1 MNRTHSLPLFG
12 IITTILLMPACHSSK
27 QTQKT
32 ISATTTI
39 ATMQADS
46 IVHQSMVTH
55 QKTVT
60 ITYIPV
66 SQKPSTPD
74 SIPDVATS
82 IHDLTNHLIYN
93 GGGTII
99 IKEETTQKQDQATTT
114 IQTSVQD
121 TTTTKNTDHNE
132 AYTQPPRA
140 SPMLDK
146 ILYILIAAIILILMA
161 SSRIKQ

>member
-1 MNRTHSLPLFG
+1 MSKTHSIPLFG

-27 QTQKT
+27 QAKNT

-39 ATMQADS
+39 ATLQADS
-46 IVHQSMVTH
+46 IVHQSMITH
-55 QKTVT
+55 HKTVT

-66 SQKPSTPD
+66 SQEQSTPD
-74 SIPDVATS
+74 SISDVATS
-82 IHDLTNHLIYN
+82 IQDLTNHLIYN

-99 IKEETTQKQDQATTT
+99 IKEETTQKQNQTTTT

-121 TTTTKNTDHNE
+121 TTTTQNTNHNE

-140 SPMLDK
+140 SPMIDN
-146 ILYILIAAIILILMA
+146 ILYILIAAAILILMA
-161 SSRIKQ
+161 RCRIKH

>member
-1 MNRTHSLPLFG
+1 MSKTHSIPLFG

-27 QTQKT
+27 QTKNT

-39 ATMQADS
+39 ATLQADS

-60 ITYIPV
+60 ITYIPI
-66 SQKPSTPD
+66 SQIPSTPD
-74 SIPDVATS
+74 SIPNAATS
-82 IHDLTNHLIYN
+82 IQNLTNHLIYN

-99 IKEETTQKQDQATTT
+99 IKEETTQKQDQTTLT

-121 TTTTKNTDHNE
+121 TTTTQNNQYQENTTN
-132 AYTQPPRA
+132 QPRA
-140 SPMLDK
+140 SPNLK
-146 ILYILIAAIILILMA
+146 LILYILLAAITILLLLKWII
-161 SSRIKQ
+161 RQ

>member
-1 MNRTHSLPLFG
+1 MSKTHSLPLLG

-27 QTQKT
+27 QTKNT

-39 ATMQADS
+39 ATLQADS
-46 IVHQSMVTH
+46 IVHQSMVNH

-60 ITYIPV
+60 ITYIPI
-66 SQKPSTPD
+66 SQIPSTPD
-74 SIPDVATS
+74 SIPDAATS
-82 IHDLTNHLIYN
+82 IQDLTNHLIYN

-99 IKEETTQKQDQATTT
+99 IKEETTQKQDQTTMT

-121 TTTTKNTDHNE
+121 TTTTQNTNHNE

-140 SPMLDK
+140 SPMIDN
-146 ILYILIAAIILILMA
+146 ILYILIAAAILILMA
-161 SSRIKQ
+161 RCRIKH

>member
-1 MNRTHSLPLFG
+1 MSKTHSLPLLG

-27 QTQKT
+27 QTKNT

-39 ATMQADS
+39 ATLQADS

-55 QKTVT
+55 QKTVS
-60 ITYIPV
+60 ITYIPI
-66 SQKPSTPD
+66 SQIPLTPD
-74 SIPDVATS
+74 SIPDAATS
-82 IHDLTNHLIYN
+82 IQNLTNHLIYN

-99 IKEETTQKQDQATTT
+99 IKEETTQKQDQTTTT

-121 TTTTKNTDHNE
+121 TTTTQNINHNE

-140 SPMLDK
+140 SPMIDN
-146 ILYILIAAIILILMA
+146 ILYILIAAAILILMA
-161 SSRIKQ
+161 RCRIKH